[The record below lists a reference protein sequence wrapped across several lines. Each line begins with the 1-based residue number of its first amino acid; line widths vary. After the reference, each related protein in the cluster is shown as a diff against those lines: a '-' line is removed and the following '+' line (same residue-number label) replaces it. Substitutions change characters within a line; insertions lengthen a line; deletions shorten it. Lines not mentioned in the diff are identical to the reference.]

1 MSSAETS
8 LQQAVHMLYSD
19 HHGWLQGWLRKK
31 LGCPHQAADLS
42 HDTFARL
49 LGFGKLPVLKQPRA
63 YLLVTANRLLIN
75 DYHRRRVEEETLR
88 TVAIV
93 QESDTG
99 SNTVEVAAAR
109 QLLAQVIWLLTEE
122 IEEKPRQ
129 AFLLARLE
137 GLSYREIAER
147 LQISESSVKQYL
159 ARTLVHCHSRL
170 YGQHD

>member
-1 MSSAETS
+1 MPASETT
-8 LQQAVHMLYSD
+8 LQQAVHTLYSD
-19 HHGWLQGWLRKK
+19 HHGWLLGWLRRK
-31 LGCPHQAADLS
+31 LGCPHQAADLT
-42 HDTFARL
+42 HDTFTRL
-49 LGFGKLPVLKQPRA
+49 LGFGKLPALYEPRA

-88 TVAIV
+88 TVAIL
-93 QESDTG
+93 QESDAG
-99 SNTVEVAAAR
+99 SNTVEIAAAR

-129 AFLLARLE
+129 AFLLARLD

-147 LQISESSVKQYL
+147 LQVSESSVKQYL

-170 YGQHD
+170 YGHHD